1 MAVNANA
8 KIGFWTGIGVL
19 SALLV
24 WNILSTKI
32 PAIKQFT
39 G

>member
-1 MAVNANA
+1 MAINPNA

-19 SALLV
+19 SALFV
-24 WNILSTKI
+24 WNFLSSRI
-32 PAIKQFT
+32 PSFREV

>member
-1 MAVNANA
+1 MAINPNA

-24 WNILSTKI
+24 WNFLSAKI
-32 PAIKQFT
+32 PQVQQF